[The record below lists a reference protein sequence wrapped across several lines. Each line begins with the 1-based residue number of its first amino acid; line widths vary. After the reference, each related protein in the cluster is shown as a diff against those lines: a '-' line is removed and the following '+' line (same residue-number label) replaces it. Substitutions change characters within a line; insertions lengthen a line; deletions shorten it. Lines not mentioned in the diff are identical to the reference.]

1 MPSVASMVIGDGV
14 KCTWEPAGGID
25 FNNTS
30 NYSIPARARDV
41 TPVKV
46 ESYADMWNAISEY
59 IQLEWNRG
67 EDFVSILRRSFYF
80 YQESFISFKSGVR
93 REENEHIIVCER

>member
-1 MPSVASMVIGDGV
+1 M

-67 EDFVSILRRSFYF
+67 EYT
-80 YQESFISFKSGVR
+80 
-93 REENEHIIVCER
+93 